1 MAHRIS
7 EESTTTDIINNGI
20 VKGDMAYIRE
30 TGIMMIVVSIGSM
43 LFAIAGSYTAALI
56 AAKTSKNIREA
67 LFKKVTNFSAAELEE
82 FSNLSSD
89 VKNAGSDLNSSTL
102 CIDGLDCSPLVEDVA
117 TLITTQYTSML
128 GNLDQIIAAAEN
140 VYNSKQDEYNQIA
153 RYRDQQEANRRAA
166 MRASSN

>member
-1 MAHRIS
+1 MGLRERYIGTYVSA
-7 EESTTTDIINNGI
+7 ESASNYIDAQGIINSANNI
-20 VKGDMAYIRE
+20 
-30 TGIMMIVVSIGSM
+30 
-43 LFAIAGSYTAALI
+43 
-56 AAKTSKNIREA
+56 KT
-67 LFKKVTNFSAAELEE
+67 ELEE

-89 VKNAGSDLNSSTL
+89 VKNAGSDLNLSTL
-102 CIDGLDCSPLVEDVA
+102 CIDGKDCSPLVEDVA